1 MTKSNR
7 FLALTGVATLLLCA
21 PLAHAGGPLAVCTN
35 GEPFRWANGGANIPF
50 NPDLGDLG
58 PLTNAEAV
66 AAVEAAFN
74 VWTAVSTSTVSYT
87 NGGALPVD
95 VDINNFAPF
104 FDAPAPDG
112 LSAIVF
118 DDTGEIFDLIF
129 GPNSGVLGFAG
140 PEWGDTA
147 TCTITEGLS
156 FLNGPAFDNL
166 TAAMDVMV
174 HEFGHYTNL
183 AHTVVNG
190 QIYLAAVGGD
200 DTGPTPFSP
209 YAAPDDPF
217 AVEVVE
223 TMYPFYFGP
232 GIGTQTLHRDDIA
245 TVSALYPAPDFPTAT
260 GTIAGTILASN
271 GVTKLT
277 GVNVIARN
285 EADPFNDAVS
295 AISSDYTDNFDQSNP
310 LAGTYTLFGLTPG
323 ASYRVYVDQLL
334 AGGFS
339 TPPAALPGPEEYASG
354 NAESNN
360 QTSADPPEQF
370 ALFMPNATDV
380 DVIFNSPRPGDP
392 LPVGDDGSFELAL
405 PFPFTLCNQTFNS
418 VFVNANGNLTFGAG
432 SSDFTESAGE
442 FLNGPPRIAALWDD
456 LSPFSDT
463 GAPQGVVTFAE
474 TKHDFTVIFQNV
486 PEFPNAGA
494 NNFSIKLSR
503 DRKRHHHD
511 ADDVEWSNYRD
522 GGNEWQDRGG
532 NGSHH
537 AANIQVKYEGMTALD
552 GIAGVSCGRLI
563 TAGNEPSRDLSA
575 FLPRIFQLDKSPAIY
590 EVFTA
595 TNPYD
600 LAGAIVR
607 YDGRADYDDKWAEP
621 NNTLKQARHIRLPF
635 SSANPRQYTEI
646 EPAGGDVDFYR
657 FEASAGDALVA
668 EIVSSALDTI
678 IVLMDARGNV
688 IAQDDDG
695 GTGVLS
701 RIATFLPRK
710 GTYYLGVSTF
720 PDTDFTGDGEGT
732 GRYVLNVE
740 TTDRIT
746 ISLDDDATQAI
757 GIPFSFAYQ
766 GQNWSSVFVNAN
778 GNLTFGAGNTDFSES
793 VSELLSG
800 PPRIAALWDDL
811 SPQEGEVFVEANA
824 TSWTVRYVNVPQ
836 FLAGD
841 SNSFAITLSA
851 DGAVTVAYSDVTA
864 LDGIAGVTEGG
875 GARSPGETDLSA
887 SASLS
892 AAGTTYETFT
902 GAADPFDLGNR
913 TLPFEP

>member
-1 MTKSNR
+1 MNKSNR
-7 FLALTGVATLLLCA
+7 CLALAGIATLLLCA
-21 PLAHAGGPLAVCTN
+21 PLAHAGGPLAVCAN
-35 GEPFRWANGGANIPF
+35 GEPFLWGNGGANIPF

-74 VWTAVSTSTVSYT
+74 VWAAVGTSTVSYT
-87 NGGALPVD
+87 NGGPLPVD
-95 VDINNFAPF
+95 VDINNFVPF

-118 DDTGEIFDLIF
+118 DDTGEIFDLLF

-156 FLNGPAFDNL
+156 FLNGPAFDDL

-190 QIYLAAVGGD
+190 QIYLGSVGGD

-245 TVSALYPAPDFPTAT
+245 TVSALYPAPNFPTTT
-260 GTIAGTILASN
+260 GTIAGTIFASN

-295 AISSDYTDNFDQSNP
+295 AISSDYTDNFNQSNP

-354 NAESNN
+354 DAESNN

-392 LPVGDDGSFELAL
+392 LPVGDDGSVQLAL
-405 PFPFTLCNQTFNS
+405 PFSFTLCNQTFNS
-418 VFVNANGNLTFGAG
+418 VFVNANGNLTFGAA
-432 SSDFTESAGE
+432 SSDFSESAGE

-456 LSPFSDT
+456 LRPFSET

-474 TKHDFTVIFQNV
+474 TANDFTVIFQNV
-486 PEFPNAGA
+486 PEFPNTGA
-494 NNFSIKLSR
+494 NSFSIKLFR
-503 DRKRHHHD
+503 DRKD
-511 ADDVEWSNYRD
+511 
-522 GGNEWQDRGG
+522 
-532 NGSHH
+532 
-537 AANIQVKYEGMTALD
+537 ANIHVTYAGMTAVD
-552 GIAGVSCGRLI
+552 GVAGVSCGRLI

-575 FLPRIFQLDKSPAIY
+575 LLSEPIVLAKWPAIY

-595 TNPYD
+595 ANPND
-600 LAGAIVR
+600 LAGALVR
-607 YDGRADYDDKWAEP
+607 YDARVDFNDTWAEP
-621 NNTLKQARHIRLPF
+621 NNTLQTARYIDLPF
-635 SSANPRQYTEI
+635 DSSNPRLYTEI
-646 EPAGGDVDFYR
+646 EPAGNDVDFYR
-657 FEASAGDALVA
+657 FNGRAGDAIVA
-668 EIVSSALDTI
+668 EIVSSALDT
-678 IVLMDARGNV
+678 VLVILDEQGNV

-710 GTYYLGVSTF
+710 GVYYIGVSTF

-732 GRYVLNVE
+732 GRYVLNVAA
-740 TTDRIT
+740 TAPVT
-746 ISLDDDATQAI
+746 ISHAR
-757 GIPFSFAYQ
+757 
-766 GQNWSSVFVNAN
+766 
-778 GNLTFGAGNTDFSES
+778 TD
-793 VSELLSG
+793 
-800 PPRIAALWDDL
+800 
-811 SPQEGEVFVEANA
+811 
-824 TSWTVRYVNVPQ
+824 
-836 FLAGD
+836 
-841 SNSFAITLSA
+841 
-851 DGAVTVAYSDVTA
+851 
-864 LDGIAGVTEGG
+864 
-875 GARSPGETDLSA
+875 
-887 SASLS
+887 
-892 AAGTTYETFT
+892 
-902 GAADPFDLGNR
+902 
-913 TLPFEP
+913 